1 MTIVTTK
8 SIATA
13 TKKALQNNSGGDEQ
27 VPLLHIRL
35 FVRRIGVAFFCAI
48 FCKRMRF
55 FRTKRGAPCGA
66 PKGVRQIP
74 AVLARGAQYAEK
86 LLSESVISTFCVSP
100 FLVTSSVT
108 VSPGRA

>member
-13 TKKALQNNSGGDEQ
+13 TKKALQNNSGGTSKSPFCIYDYLCG
-27 VPLLHIRL
+27 V
-35 FVRRIGVAFFCAI
+35 FSVAFFCAI